1 MGSAPL
7 SDAVIAAVAKLVDDA
22 QSERREPSHSDIEF
36 LINQTGL
43 STGDPKGQGQIVGK
57 AKRVRATLSFAME
70 RSPSEGEAFVA
81 KFLSLIRAR
90 GGFRPESHNYVG
102 REAIENAVEIFRSE
116 GYQLSSDGELQA
128 TLLEGLTRG
137 ELTEALAA
145 YARRAKRGI
154 GDAALVTGTGKD
166 LIEATAAHIL
176 KSRFGD
182 YPSHSDFPTLL
193 GQTFVAL
200 GMATPQES
208 LKTGEPSHYSLERA
222 MFNAACA
229 VNKLRNKEGTGH
241 GRPWLPS
248 VSDVQARAAVEII
261 GCIAEYLLS
270 VHNEGK

>member
-22 QSERREPSHSDIEF
+22 QSEKREPSHSDIGF

-43 STGDPKGQGQIVGK
+43 SAGDPKVQGQNVGK

-70 RSPSEGEAFVA
+70 QSPSEGEALVA
-81 KFLSLIRAR
+81 KLLSLVRAS
-90 GGFRPESHNYVG
+90 GGFRPESQNYVG
-102 REAIENAVEIFRSE
+102 QEPIKNAIAIFRSE

-128 TLLEGLTRG
+128 ALLENLTGG
-137 ELTEALAA
+137 ELTEALAS
-145 YARRAKRGI
+145 YARRAKRGV
-154 GDAALVTGTGKD
+154 GDAALLTGTGKD

-182 YPSHSDFPTLL
+182 YPSNSNFPMLL

-200 GMATPQES
+200 GMATPQHAS
-208 LKTGEPSHYSLERA
+208 KTGEPSHHRLERA
-222 MFNAACA
+222 MFETACA
-229 VNKLRNKEGTGH
+229 VNQLRNKEGTGH

-248 VSDVQARAAVEII
+248 VSDAQARAAVEII

-270 VHNEGK
+270 VHNGAP